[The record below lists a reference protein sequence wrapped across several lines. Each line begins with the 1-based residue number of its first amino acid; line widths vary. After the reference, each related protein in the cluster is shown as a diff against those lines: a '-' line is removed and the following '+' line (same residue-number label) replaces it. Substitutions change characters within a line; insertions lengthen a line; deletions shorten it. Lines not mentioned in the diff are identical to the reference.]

1 MFIQKNVL
9 PLYQLKLLIMSQ
21 NNEVRYTVV
30 YEGGGKTNLATTIQG
45 NNLTSQQAEQA
56 IRNTN
61 NLTSNVREVI
71 VTEIN
76 KR

>member
-1 MFIQKNVL
+1 MA
-9 PLYQLKLLIMSQ
+9 Q

-30 YEGGGKTNLATTIQG
+30 YEGGGKSNLATTIQG

-61 NLTSNVREVI
+61 NLTSNVKQVVI
-71 VTEIN
+71 TEI
-76 KR
+76 KPR

>member
-1 MFIQKNVL
+1 MA
-9 PLYQLKLLIMSQ
+9 Q

-30 YEGGGKTNLATTIQG
+30 YEGGGKSNLATTIQG

-61 NLTSNVREVI
+61 NLTSNVKQVVI
-71 VTEIN
+71 T
-76 KR
+76 

>member
-1 MFIQKNVL
+1 MA
-9 PLYQLKLLIMSQ
+9 Q

-30 YEGGGKTNLATTIQG
+30 YEGGSKSNLATTIQG

-61 NLTSNVREVI
+61 NLTSNVREVVI
-71 VTEIN
+71 TEI
-76 KR
+76 KPR

>member
-1 MFIQKNVL
+1 MA
-9 PLYQLKLLIMSQ
+9 Q

-30 YEGGGKTNLATTIQG
+30 YEGGGKSNLATTIQG

-61 NLTSNVREVI
+61 NLTSNVREVVI
-71 VTEIN
+71 TEI
-76 KR
+76 KPR